1 MIIPIWQ
8 PRLQARHAHQRWA
21 PHEMEAIAGKVA
33 MPVWQPRL
41 QARHPTEWKPL
52 RKETIMQVWQPR
64 LQARHTPI
72 RGFRKEKFFA
82 NE

>member
-1 MIIPIWQ
+1 
-8 PRLQARHAHQRWA
+8 
-21 PHEMEAIAGKVA
+21 METIAGKVA